1 MQDGNLDALK
11 EVLNCGELLDLD
23 EPSNGPIPYTALF
36 LAYINDHFQVS
47 WVCLYSIIHQYSEAL
62 CCGAPGS
69 VWTLAA

>member
-47 WVCLYSIIHQYSEAL
+47 WVCVCIILYINTVKFFVTEHLVQY
-62 CCGAPGS
+62 GP
-69 VWTLAA
+69 